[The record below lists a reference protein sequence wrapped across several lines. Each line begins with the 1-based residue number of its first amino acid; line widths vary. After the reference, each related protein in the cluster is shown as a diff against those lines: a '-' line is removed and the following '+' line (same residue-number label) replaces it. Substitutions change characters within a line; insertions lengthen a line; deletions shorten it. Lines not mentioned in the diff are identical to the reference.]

1 MGGCTACTK
10 FVLATVNIIT
20 IMLGIVLAATGIVVI
35 VKGHVYFPE
44 VPKYRFVLFRLL
56 IVKFDDSLIVYCLIY
71 NT

>member
-44 VPKYRFVLFRLL
+44 VPKYRFVLFRL
-56 IVKFDDSLIVYCLIY
+56 
-71 NT
+71 